1 MKKAAMLDLMKF
13 KEQHT
18 DNEYLMNLKDVAKK
32 LNKTSLTQ
40 SEYNNCSLSF
50 ASSMT
55 IKRRFGKWNIA
66 LEKAGLSVL
75 KEMDIKPEKLMLN
88 LYKVAE
94 ILGTPNFSKEDL
106 VKPNSA
112 YTVSA
117 YRKVFGNWTNAR
129 REFEKFLKVKTN
141 KQNSKEI
148 NQIDYTLRRNHDTS
162 KKITTLLATEIKSKF
177 KYVCSERGCKCGE
190 AIGNKGKEFFKKLYV
205 VHIKPWEEGGETVL
219 KNLTVLC
226 EKHYKESLKKSQK
239 KPVVK
244 IQKSPTRSRRIDP
257 EVRAAVLRRDKHRC
271 VHCKMGPFEKAP
283 NYCKKIV
290 IDHKKPFSK
299 GGTKDIKNLQVLCE
313 KHNLEKMAKVF

>member
-1 MKKAAMLDLMKF
+1 MKF
-13 KEQHT
+13 KESHT
-18 DNEYLMNLKDVAKK
+18 DKEFLENLAAVAKK

-40 SEYNNCSLSF
+40 SDYNNCSISF

-112 YTVSA
+112 YSVSA

-129 REFEKFLKVKTN
+129 REFEKFLKSKIN
-141 KQNSKEI
+141 KQSSKEI

-162 KKITTLLATEIKSKF
+162 KKITTSLATEIKNKF
-177 KYVCSERGCKCGE
+177 RYICSEKGRGE
-190 AIGNKGKEFFKKLYV
+190 RV
-205 VHIKPWEEGGETVL
+205 WDGGW
-219 KNLTVLC
+219 
-226 EKHYKESLKKSQK
+226 
-239 KPVVK
+239 
-244 IQKSPTRSRRIDP
+244 RF
-257 EVRAAVLRRDKHRC
+257 
-271 VHCKMGPFEKAP
+271 G
-283 NYCKKIV
+283 
-290 IDHKKPFSK
+290 
-299 GGTKDIKNLQVLCE
+299 
-313 KHNLEKMAKVF
+313 

>member
-1 MKKAAMLDLMKF
+1 MKKNSLIELMKF
-13 KEQHT
+13 KESHT
-18 DNEYLMNLKDVAKK
+18 DKEFLENLAAVAKK

-40 SEYNNCSLSF
+40 SDYNNCRISF

-88 LYKVAE
+88 LYKVTE

-112 YTVSA
+112 YSVSA

-129 REFEKFLKVKTN
+129 RGFEKFLKSKIN
-141 KQNSKEI
+141 KQSSKEI

-162 KKITTLLATEIKSKF
+162 KKITTLLATEIKNKF
-177 KYVCSERGCKCGE
+177 KYICSEKGCKCGE
-190 AIGNKGKEFFKKLYV
+190 VIGNNGKEFYKKLHV
-205 VHIKPWEEGGETVL
+205 VHIKPWDEGGETIS

-226 EKHYKESLKKSQK
+226 EKHYKESLKKLQK
-239 KPVVK
+239 KQVVK
-244 IQKSPTRSRRIDP
+244 IEKIPTRSRRIDP
-257 EVRAAVLRRDKHRC
+257 KVREEVLRRDKHRC

-283 NYCKKIV
+283 KYCKKIV

-299 GGTKDIKNLQVLCE
+299 GGTNDIKNLQVLCE